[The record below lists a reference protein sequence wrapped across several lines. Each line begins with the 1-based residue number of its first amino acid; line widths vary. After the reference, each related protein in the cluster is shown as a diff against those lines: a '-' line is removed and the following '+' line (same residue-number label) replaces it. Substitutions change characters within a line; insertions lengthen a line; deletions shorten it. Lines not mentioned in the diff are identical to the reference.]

1 MMDES
6 LPTVIIP
13 TPEHYCNLVVFPAP
27 SSILHAPKFFLMK
40 NKADVPKHKI
50 GSVRVKYV
58 PGSIYCLLPS
68 TEKNH
73 GEISMYRSKPGF
85 LDSFTYCLEIKED
98 CVDFVNCKPYQP
110 PSSSS
115 AEKCSKCFISHFPSP
130 NTLHCR
136 LNKRR
141 NNVRSTL
148 LPRLRG
154 GANFDT
160 ENLII
165 KRAIENAKAHG
176 INVHA
181 GVRNLGNG
189 NCLFE
194 SVIDS
199 INTRTVFQE
208 SIEETPDTCRSIWMQ
223 EVEDIAYDEWNSGLT
238 KKEWADG
245 WLALKNSRVYECRLG
260 DLILPGIAHC
270 VKKDIM
276 VFNTSPRAHSP
287 IYVIASSALAYQDS
301 TTEVPICLAYDQVHY
316 EPLVPDTEEDVEKTI
331 KLKQAWFQGSYKQQM
346 YDIPFLQS
354 SFKDASTSYASVVKR
369 IGERESKDNEKKSE
383 SEKGAKIF
391 TRGSLNCFKKPK
403 CVPKEKKDF
412 QLHKQRM
419 FQSSEARNIGKSLQP
434 EKENTLEKNGY
445 SSMSDSDSE
454 ELAVLKK
461 IKKKDK
467 TVEQLSRY
475 DVLMKL
481 QRKENVRL
489 NMAKYRANQTPEKK
503 NAEKEKHRK
512 NMANK
517 RKSQTPDEKCTEKE
531 KHRKNMANKRKSQ
544 TPDEKCTEKEKHRKN
559 MANKR
564 KSQTPDEKCTEKEKH
579 RKNMANKRK
588 SQTPDEKCTE
598 KEKHRKNMANKR
610 KSQTPDEKFAEKEIN
625 KERMAAKRK
634 DDSLEEKKLE
644 NEENRKRMT
653 DTRAA
658 QRTSVKYKEGLQS
671 KEILQ
676 GSYKVPDLGDTK
688 DCIGDMNV
696 TCESCGALKFKK
708 ETASTCCNNGKVILE
723 QFPEPPQSINELWH
737 AATPEGRIFR
747 ENARSINNAVCLT
760 SIKVKTRDFGKGYN
774 PSIIFEGKATQLAGP
789 LQAEDGDRPYF
800 AQLYLHDPLLESGE
814 RFKNMTIPANMSAA
828 QKKILEK
835 ILFKIQTALHEHNP
849 FVKDFKQVIEIP
861 AKDLKE
867 GKIVISAKARPK
879 GQHTRRYN
887 EQINL
892 QEVSILKNNEPHDLV
907 LQVS

>member
-517 RKSQTPDEKCTEKE
+517 RKSQTPDEK
-531 KHRKNMANKRKSQ
+531 
-544 TPDEKCTEKEKHRKN
+544 
-559 MANKR
+559 
-564 KSQTPDEKCTEKEKH
+564 
-579 RKNMANKRK
+579 
-588 SQTPDEKCTE
+588 
-598 KEKHRKNMANKR
+598 
-610 KSQTPDEKFAEKEIN
+610 FAEKEIN